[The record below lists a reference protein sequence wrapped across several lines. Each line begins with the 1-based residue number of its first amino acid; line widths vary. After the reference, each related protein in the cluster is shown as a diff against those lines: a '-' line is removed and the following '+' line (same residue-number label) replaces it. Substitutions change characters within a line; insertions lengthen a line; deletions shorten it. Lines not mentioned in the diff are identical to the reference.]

1 MADEVSSEGGLA
13 YSSDCFSNT
22 SLIKFRVTRSK
33 GRIIPVEKSKYLQ
46 AKILWG
52 GLPHLDC
59 SQSPIFSGDR
69 LDIPRLTAMA
79 ILIFKCTEGAGTW
92 DCEQSM
98 PHLDLLLT
106 FTLQIVLSYISNLT
120 MSLQMAIQTDS
131 LLLER
136 EK

>member
-1 MADEVSSEGGLA
+1 MDSSFVLKNLSANQNRGEFLSSEQKWKMAVSSEGSLA
-13 YSSDCFSNT
+13 YSSDSFSNT

-52 GLPHLDC
+52 GLPHLD
-59 SQSPIFSGDR
+59 
-69 LDIPRLTAMA
+69 
-79 ILIFKCTEGAGTW
+79 
-92 DCEQSM
+92 
-98 PHLDLLLT
+98 LLLT
-106 FTLQIVLSYISNLT
+106 FTLQIALSYISNLT